1 MSGKLNF
8 EFSKLGVEATHVNFK
23 ISKCDTSRF
32 GWGKI
37 NK

>member
-1 MSGKLNF
+1 MSRKLNF
-8 EFSKLGVEATHVNFK
+8 EFPKLGVEARPMSFK
-23 ISKCDTSRF
+23 ISKCDTSRL